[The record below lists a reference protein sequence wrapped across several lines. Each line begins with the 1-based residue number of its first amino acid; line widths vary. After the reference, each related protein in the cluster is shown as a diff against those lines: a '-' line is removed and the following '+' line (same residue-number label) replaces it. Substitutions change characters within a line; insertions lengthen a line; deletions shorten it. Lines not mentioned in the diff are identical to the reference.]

1 MTAQTSQTRKLVADA
16 PSPRLD
22 RFLAVRCP
30 DLTRSFLQKLIE
42 KGCVLLNGKVSKGS
56 QRVKRGDTIL
66 LTIPP
71 PEAVSIEPEAMPL
84 TVVYEDRD
92 LLVVDKPP
100 GLPVHPGPGHPR
112 HTLVNALLAH
122 CPDLTGIG
130 GELRPGIV
138 HRLDKD
144 TSGLMVVA
152 KNAKAHLLLS
162 QQLKERAVTKTYT
175 ALVKGHLRPSK
186 GKVDAPIARDPRNRK
201 RMSVVA
207 GGREAITE
215 YEVVKYLG
223 DYSLVELHPKTG
235 RTHQLRVHMAHLGYP
250 IVGDSLYGGRVS
262 FLHRQFLHAS
272 ALTFRLPP
280 NGAVRRFTS
289 SLPQDLAEVLK
300 VLTTT

>member
-1 MTAQTSQTRKLVADA
+1 MAAATSQTRNLAVDTPA
-16 PSPRLD
+16 PRLD
-22 RFLAVRCP
+22 RFLAARCP

-42 KGCVLLNGKVSKGS
+42 KGCVLLNEEKSKGS
-56 QRVKRGDTIL
+56 QRLKPGDVVH

-71 PEAVSIEPEAMPL
+71 PEVVSVEPEAIPL

-122 CPDLTGIG
+122 CPDLAGIG

-152 KNAKAHLLLS
+152 KNARAHLHLS
-162 QQLKERAVTKTYT
+162 QQIKERAVTKKYI
-175 ALVKGHLRPSK
+175 ALVKGHLRPPK
-186 GKVDAPIARDPRNRK
+186 GRVQAPIARDPRNRK
-201 RMSVVA
+201 RMAVVP
-207 GGREAITE
+207 GGRSAVTE
-215 YEVVKYLG
+215 YEVKEYLG
-223 DYSLVELHPKTG
+223 DYSLVELSPETG

-250 IVGDSLYGGRVS
+250 IVGDSLYGGKVP

-272 ALTFRLPP
+272 ALAFRLPST
-280 NGAVRRFTS
+280 GALRQFTS
-289 SLPQDLAEVLK
+289 NLPEDLAK
-300 VLTTT
+300 VITELAGF